1 MPEERRVFET
11 AYRLPTEAEWEWAA
25 RGGRELAM
33 YPWGGPYTR
42 SETGCFLANFK
53 PLRGNYTADGGLKA
67 ITVQSY
73 NPNNFGLYDMRF
85 VKPIDIQ
92 ALKDIA
98 NKYDR
103 IVTLE
108 DHTIMGGAGS
118 CVAEHLNII
127 GMNKKILHLGL
138 EDSFPKHGSRN
149 EILELNE
156 LDAVS
161 ISEKILNFIK

>member
-1 MPEERRVFET
+1 
-11 AYRLPTEAEWEWAA
+11 
-25 RGGRELAM
+25 
-33 YPWGGPYTR
+33 
-42 SETGCFLANFK
+42 
-53 PLRGNYTADGGLKA
+53 
-67 ITVQSY
+67 
-73 NPNNFGLYDMRF
+73 MRF

-92 ALKDIA
+92 ALEDIA
-98 NKYDR
+98 NKYDQ

-161 ISEKILNFIK
+161 ISAKILNFIK